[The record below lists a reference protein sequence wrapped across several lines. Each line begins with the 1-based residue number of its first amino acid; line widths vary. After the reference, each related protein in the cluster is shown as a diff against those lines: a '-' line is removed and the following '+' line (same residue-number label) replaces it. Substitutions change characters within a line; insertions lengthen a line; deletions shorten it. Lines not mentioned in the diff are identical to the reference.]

1 MSQLTRVALSLLA
14 AILVIGTARPAD
26 AKIEC
31 HKGAQRVQGEW
42 LVTPYCQDAYLAEVA
57 REYGVKASAP
67 AIRNNPNLRREV
79 CLIVGNDI
87 RVQQTCIEVEP
98 LIVPPPW

>member
-1 MSQLTRVALSLLA
+1 MSKPRPIALSLCSAVLA
-14 AILVIGTARPAD
+14 IGMAGPAA

-31 HKGAQRVQGEW
+31 RKGAQRVQGEW

-57 REYGVKASAP
+57 REYGVKASAA
-67 AIRNNPNLRREV
+67 AIRNNPNFKREV
-79 CLIVGNDI
+79 CIIVGHDI

-98 LIVPPPW
+98 FIVPPIR

>member
-1 MSQLTRVALSLLA
+1 MSKPRTIGLSLCA
-14 AILVIGTARPAD
+14 AVLVMATTGPAA

-31 HKGAQRVQGEW
+31 RKGAQRVQGEW

-57 REYGVKASAP
+57 REYGVKASAA
-67 AIRNNPNLRREV
+67 AIRNNPNFKREV
-79 CLIVGNDI
+79 CIIVGHDI

-98 LIVPPPW
+98 FIVPPLR

>member
-1 MSQLTRVALSLLA
+1 MLKATNVALALFA
-14 AILVIGTARPAD
+14 AVLVVATTGPAT

-31 HKGAQRVQGEW
+31 RKGAQRVKGEW

-57 REYGVKASAP
+57 REYGVKASAT
-67 AIRNNPNLRREV
+67 AIRNNPNVKRQV
-79 CLIVGNDI
+79 CIIVGHDI

-98 LIVPPPW
+98 LIVPPLW